1 MSIRGT
7 NLGIQSSD
15 VLSVTIG
22 DSTCDIDY
30 SEYIPGKRFPYRFT
44 CIYSCLLVCL
54 LLESCV
60 GREGTCSTCLK
71 SRFV

>member
-22 DSTCDIDY
+22 DSTCDVDY
-30 SEYIPGKRFPYRFT
+30 SEYIPGKRFPYLFT
-44 CIYSCLLVCL
+44 CIYSCLLICL
-54 LLESCV
+54 HVYIVVYLSV
-60 GREGTCSTCLK
+60 YMYI
-71 SRFV
+71 